1 MPPKFLPTAG
11 KGILFLDE
19 LTSAPQMTQAG
30 CYQLVLDRKLGE
42 YVLPDGWVVI
52 AAGNPASERG
62 VHFSM
67 PRPLRN
73 RFVHLELEADLNDW
87 CKWAVGAGVRPEIIA
102 FLRFKPDLLHTADAT
117 SDANAWP
124 TPRSWE
130 MASNVLRGIANRQK
144 TTFLSGASEFEAQL
158 LDGTVGPAAAA
169 ELIAFLRL
177 FRQLPSIDEILL
189 NPETAPLPAE
199 TSAQIAIATALGR
212 AMTDNSVARGLK
224 YLDRMP
230 TEMRVMAMRDAAARD
245 TAITHTPE
253 FVRFGVQQGG
263 SSMITERAMLAAVHI
278 SIWTAVKHDRK
289 ISRDVADQHGAHQGA
304 GRYNKQLLRG
314 ADKLDELRTLAGQ
327 VRQYFYKITLPWS
340 DEGFRLLPSNLYF
353 DLTAR
358 MREFEASFEQG
369 VEGFLQVYPQYI
381 EQVRPEL
388 NGLFREEDY
397 PAAEKL
403 RKKFGVKLEI
413 LPIPTGNDF
422 RVQMSAE
429 EQARVAREI
438 DANVRESLTRGT
450 EDLWKRLRDVVSHMV
465 DRLNEPESRFH
476 ATMVTNVF
484 DLVELLPRLN
494 VNGDADLNRFAEQ
507 IRQRLCGFTAQDLK
521 KHDLLRV
528 ATATDAA
535 EIVAEIDSVLRDREA
550 GVPEEA
556 PDAPTVDDIL
566 ARMSAYMEAPAAA

>member
-1 MPPKFLPTAG
+1 MKPSKLYEALHALIGERVPLHIWGACGVGKSQIVAQVADDLDFDFLDVRAVQLDPVDLRGLPRIKDDQTQWVPPKFLPTAG

-73 RFVHLELEADLNDW
+73 RFVHLELEADMNDW

-144 TTFLSGASEFEAQL
+144 TSFLSGASEFEAQL

-189 NPETAPLPAE
+189 NPERAPLPAE

-253 FVRFGVQQGG
+253 FVRFGVQQ
-263 SSMITERAMLAAVHI
+263 
-278 SIWTAVKHDRK
+278 
-289 ISRDVADQHGAHQGA
+289 
-304 GRYNKQLLRG
+304 
-314 ADKLDELRTLAGQ
+314 
-327 VRQYFYKITLPWS
+327 
-340 DEGFRLLPSNLYF
+340 
-353 DLTAR
+353 
-358 MREFEASFEQG
+358 EA
-369 VEGFLQVYPQYI
+369 
-381 EQVRPEL
+381 
-388 NGLFREEDY
+388 
-397 PAAEKL
+397 
-403 RKKFGVKLEI
+403 
-413 LPIPTGNDF
+413 
-422 RVQMSAE
+422 
-429 EQARVAREI
+429 
-438 DANVRESLTRGT
+438 
-450 EDLWKRLRDVVSHMV
+450 
-465 DRLNEPESRFH
+465 
-476 ATMVTNVF
+476 
-484 DLVELLPRLN
+484 
-494 VNGDADLNRFAEQ
+494 
-507 IRQRLCGFTAQDLK
+507 IR
-521 KHDLLRV
+521 
-528 ATATDAA
+528 
-535 EIVAEIDSVLRDREA
+535 
-550 GVPEEA
+550 
-556 PDAPTVDDIL
+556 
-566 ARMSAYMEAPAAA
+566 